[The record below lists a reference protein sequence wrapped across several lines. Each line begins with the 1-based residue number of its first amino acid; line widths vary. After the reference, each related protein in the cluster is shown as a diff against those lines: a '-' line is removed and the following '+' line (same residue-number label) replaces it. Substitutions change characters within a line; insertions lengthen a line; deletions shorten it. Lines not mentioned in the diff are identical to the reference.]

1 MRLASSIVSA
11 AAVLLA
17 GLAGFAGREAWAQ
30 AAAAPAAPAAPA
42 STAPAPAPTAD
53 QWMATAQQ
61 LLRAG
66 DRAPTRART

>member
-1 MRLASSIVSA
+1 MRLTSSIVSA

-30 AAAAPAAPAAPA
+30 AAAAPAAPA
-42 STAPAPAPTAD
+42 STTPAPAPAPTAD